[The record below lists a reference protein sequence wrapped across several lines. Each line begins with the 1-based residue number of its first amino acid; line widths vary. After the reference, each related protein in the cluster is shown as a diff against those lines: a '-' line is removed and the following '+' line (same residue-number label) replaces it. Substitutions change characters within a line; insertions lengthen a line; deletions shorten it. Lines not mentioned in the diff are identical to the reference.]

1 MGLKFVKKQKQ
12 PLRRVLKKRCSGN
25 MQQIYRR
32 TPMPKCDLN
41 KFAHFGMGV
50 LRISFPRNISEWLLL
65 KFWKSNCLLVIF
77 ESENIFLHNFFPK
90 NYLLAYIC
98 NKLRIEMWPFF
109 SCRILEINQIKKPV
123 SINSSV
129 KISFLTM
136 SFSLKF
142 EDLSDNNFRCFH
154 QTATMN
160 TSSI

>member
-50 LRISFPRNISEWLLL
+50 LRTSFPRNISEWLLL

-77 ESENIFLHNFFPK
+77 ESENIFFTQFFSK
-90 NYLLAYIC
+90 EL